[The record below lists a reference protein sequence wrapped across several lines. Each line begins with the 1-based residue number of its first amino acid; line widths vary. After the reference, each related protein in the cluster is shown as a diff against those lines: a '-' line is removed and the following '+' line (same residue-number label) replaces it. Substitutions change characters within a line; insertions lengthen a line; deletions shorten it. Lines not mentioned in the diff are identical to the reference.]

1 MNEEEYNK
9 LSEKII
15 GCAYTV
21 ANKLGYGFLE
31 KVYENSLLI
40 ELRKEGITAEQQV
53 PIKVYY
59 GNISVGDYYMDI
71 FIENEIIVELKT
83 VKIIDT
89 MHMAQLLN
97 YLKGTQKKLGLIIN
111 FSKPRVQ
118 IKRVVNNL

>member
-1 MNEEEYNK
+1 MKEQEYNV

-21 ANKLGYGFLE
+21 ANKLGFGFLE
-31 KVYENSLLI
+31 KVFENALLI
-40 ELRKEGITAEQQV
+40 ELHKEGIIAEQQV

-59 GNISVGDYYMDI
+59 DNISVGDYYADI

-83 VKIIDT
+83 VKIIDN
-89 MHMAQLLN
+89 MHIAQLLN
-97 YLKGTQKKLGLIIN
+97 YLKGTRRKLGLLIN
-111 FSKPRVQ
+111 FSKPKVQ